1 MSGVGC
7 LATARLSASYRF
19 SPGKGL
25 ARMAAYRVNAPM
37 SQALLPPLF
46 RAFPLVF
53 LMACTSEVADL
64 RDINLFPFTTG
75 PTQRGAVEL
84 IVKSEYPVIL
94 QEIEAGGGPVLR
106 DAMDRAGI
114 PEADRP
120 ARLLQLRSDLPLYAE
135 SPAALVTAL
144 LTYGS

>member
-7 LATARLSASYRF
+7 LATARLSASYRYQ
-19 SPGKGL
+19 PCKGL
-25 ARMAAYRVNAPM
+25 ARMAAYRVNDAM

-46 RAFPLVF
+46 RAFPLVL

-64 RDINLFPFTTG
+64 RGLSLFPPAG

-84 IVKSEYPVIL
+84 IVKSEFPVIL
-94 QEIEAGGGPVLR
+94 QEIDAGGGPALSN
-106 DAMDRAGI
+106 AMDRAGV
-114 PEADRP
+114 PAADRP
-120 ARLLQLRSDLPLYAE
+120 ARLLQLRSDLPLYTE

>member
-7 LATARLSASYRF
+7 LATARLSASYRYK
-19 SPGKGL
+19 PCKGL

-64 RDINLFPFTTG
+64 RDISLFPPAG

-84 IVKSEYPVIL
+84 IVKSEFPVIL
-94 QEIEAGGGPVLR
+94 QEIDAGGGPALSS
-106 DAMDRAGI
+106 AMDRAGV

-120 ARLLQLRSDLPLYAE
+120 ARLLQLRSDLPLYTE